1 MTKDKDDI
9 LTMRNLVIALLALL
23 LCISGCSAW
32 SNYKKLKHFESQVK
46 QLTTEGQKFEIIKTE
61 NGKLIAQQKQLI
73 LTQEQAID
81 QGLAAFLRLKKLES
95 HVKVKTVTR
104 LDSIFVPYVKDSI
117 VMKYD
122 TVYMDTT
129 THLSSITVPKKF
141 SLLDEYYSIG
151 GRVEEDGVV
160 VDSMKLF
167 NTMNV
172 NIGLQSQGLFKKPKP
187 VVMVDYDNPYV
198 STLGLSNVV
207 IKDHKKFYD
216 RKLFWF
222 GVGLISGATTT
233 VLLIK

>member
-9 LTMRNLVIALLALL
+9 LTMRNIIIALLALL

-95 HVKVKTVTR
+95 HVKVKTVTT
-104 LDSIFVPYVKDSI
+104 LDSIFVPYIKDSI

-129 THLSSITVPKKF
+129 THLSSITVPKKC

-172 NIGLQSQGLFKKPKP
+172 NINCFC
-187 VVMVDYDNPYV
+187 
-198 STLGLSNVV
+198 
-207 IKDHKKFYD
+207 
-216 RKLFWF
+216 
-222 GVGLISGATTT
+222 
-233 VLLIK
+233 